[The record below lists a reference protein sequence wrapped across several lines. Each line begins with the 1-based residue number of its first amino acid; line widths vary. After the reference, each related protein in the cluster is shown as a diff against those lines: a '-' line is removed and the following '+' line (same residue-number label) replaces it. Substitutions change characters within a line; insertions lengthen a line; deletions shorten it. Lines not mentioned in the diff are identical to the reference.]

1 MKRIL
6 IIGKG
11 NIGTFLG
18 ASLNINEHITHFTRK
33 NVVYPKEVI
42 LKFTDRRD
50 KKYRI
55 NKGIKYQYRTINDAQ
70 EIANYEYIIIP
81 VAHYHLKS
89 VINTIKPNLNRN
101 QVLVIMGNVWDDFA
115 WIESSIINPYV
126 FVFPNFGG
134 SIVNG
139 SLQGWLTPNFTT
151 GVTNP
156 DFIGQLI
163 EFESILRAI
172 GFKPQ
177 NEKDIIGWLMT
188 HFAYNAG
195 MLLEAAKQDGFQK
208 MTKTFNGLKKMY
220 ATMRECMNVVSE
232 LNIDVNK
239 FKEGRAVYRAMWWN
253 VIKTYLM
260 FSLPGLAKSA
270 DASKNIE
277 DWTSYSGKIW
287 ETAKQKNISVP
298 ILNSYHK
305 EKSILND

>member
-1 MKRIL
+1 
-6 IIGKG
+6 
-11 NIGTFLG
+11 
-18 ASLNINEHITHFTRK
+18 
-33 NVVYPKEVI
+33 
-42 LKFTDRRD
+42 
-50 KKYRI
+50 
-55 NKGIKYQYRTINDAQ
+55 
-70 EIANYEYIIIP
+70 
-81 VAHYHLKS
+81 
-89 VINTIKPNLNRN
+89 
-101 QVLVIMGNVWDDFA
+101 
-115 WIESSIINPYV
+115 
-126 FVFPNFGG
+126 
-134 SIVNG
+134 
-139 SLQGWLTPNFTT
+139 
-151 GVTNP
+151 
-156 DFIGQLI
+156 
-163 EFESILRAI
+163 
-172 GFKPQ
+172 
-177 NEKDIIGWLMT
+177 MT